1 MSIDQGHRE
10 SDHVEVSA
18 VDAIDEARRESL
30 DGVGAGLIHGLAA
43 LDVGR
48 EFLFRELDDVD
59 TGSSAVDYFLRFAA
73 KANAG
78 DYLMIAA
85 REETEHAQCVGV
97 VARLFED
104 MLIDHHDGVAR
115 ENRFASVHR
124 NRERFLF
131 GEPADIRVGR
141 FIRLA

>member
-10 SDHVEVSA
+10 SDHVEVSTI
-18 VDAIDEARRESL
+18 DAIDETRRESL
-30 DGVGAGLIHGLAA
+30 DGVSAGFVHGLAA
-43 LDVGR
+43 LDVD
-48 EFLFRELDDVD
+48 RELLFGELDEVD
-59 TGSSAVDYFLRFAA
+59 TGSSAVDYFSRITAQA
-73 KANAG
+73 DAG

-85 REETEHAQCVGV
+85 GEQTEHAQCVGV

-124 NRERFLF
+124 NRECFLLS
-131 GEPADIRVGR
+131 EPADVRVGR